1 VREAVRV
8 EARAAYA
15 FVAPA
20 AVLLGL
26 FVFVPLGW
34 ALLISLQ
41 RTDGFG
47 AGTWVGLDNYVRLL
61 GDSRFWRASGNTL
74 VFTVVVTP
82 LSIAFG
88 LGAAL
93 LLNAALPARPL
104 FRTALILPMAVSGVA
119 TALVG
124 LLFFDENT
132 GVLNSVLSSLGLPEL
147 SWQSEGL
154 AAFGSVVAVTLWWR
168 VGFNMLI
175 YLTALQGT
183 DPQLHEAAML
193 DGASWTQRL
202 RHVTIPSLR
211 ASTFFLVIINVIY
224 SFQVFDLVFVLTGGG
239 PQDATSVLVSYA
251 YEQGFTQRDQGY
263 AAAVGMVLLV
273 ATLAFT
279 VVQWRLNR
287 GRDGDA

>member
-1 VREAVRV
+1 MRNAARV

-15 FVAPA
+15 FVAPTA
-20 AVLLGL
+20 LLLGL
-26 FVFVPLGW
+26 FVFLPLAW
-34 ALLISLQ
+34 AVVISLQ

-47 AGTWVGLDNYVRLL
+47 QGAWIGLDNYARLL
-61 GDSRFWRASGNTL
+61 GDGRFWRATANTL

-88 LGAAL
+88 LAAAL
-93 LLNAALPARPL
+93 LLNSALPARPL
-104 FRTALILPMAVSGVA
+104 FRTVLILPMAVSGVA
-119 TALVG
+119 TALIG

-132 GVLNSVLSSLGLPEL
+132 GVLNSVLASLGLSEPA
-147 SWQSEGL
+147 WQSDGPW
-154 AAFGSVVAVTLWWR
+154 AFGSVVLVTLWWR

-183 DPQLHEAAML
+183 DPQLHESAML
-193 DGASWTQRL
+193 DGASWGQRL
-202 RHVTIPSLR
+202 RHVTVPQLR
-211 ASTFFLVIINVIY
+211 PATFFLVIINVIY

-239 PQDATSVLVSYA
+239 PQDATSVLVTYA

-279 VVQWRLNR
+279 AIQWRLNH
-287 GRDGDA
+287 GRDGD